1 MYYMG
6 SFDYIGSDLMEVSRY
21 TAEIESNDDAAV
33 WQMWALSE
41 HIAHVLASTAAKC
54 LRFPG
59 NAVGKQAF
67 P

>member
-1 MYYMG
+1 
-6 SFDYIGSDLMEVSRY
+6 MEVSRY
-21 TAEIESNDDAAV
+21 IAAIESNDDAV
-33 WQMWALSE
+33 CKCEHWV
-41 HIAHVLASTAAKC
+41 HIAHALASTAAKC